1 MGSGDNGQFTFLDV
15 ISIMSFL
22 ISVENLE
29 ANLTQNDK
37 QELQRDLS
45 NKADMLLKEIHQHLE
60 EQDNKIDR
68 ILKELSK

>member
-1 MGSGDNGQFTFLDV
+1 MGSGNNGQFTFLDV

-60 EQDNKIDR
+60 EQDSKIDR

>member
-1 MGSGDNGQFTFLDV
+1 MGSGNNGQFTFLDV